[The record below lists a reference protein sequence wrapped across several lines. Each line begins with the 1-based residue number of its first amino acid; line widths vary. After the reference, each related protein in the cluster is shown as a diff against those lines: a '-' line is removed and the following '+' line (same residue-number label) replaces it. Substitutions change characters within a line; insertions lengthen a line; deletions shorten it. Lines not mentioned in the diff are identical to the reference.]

1 MAALHK
7 CRCRIFGVQVSGK
20 SQGERI
26 RRSRIFENP
35 ISHPAVRALSPIELR
50 MDLNVSVSK
59 GAS

>member
-1 MAALHK
+1 
-7 CRCRIFGVQVSGK
+7 VQVSGK

-35 ISHPAVRALSPIELR
+35 ISRPAVRALSLIELW